1 MSEAAARGMAA
12 SGSASCM
19 AEWKPL
25 SRFLHVDLAPARRRN
40 GALDSLARRRRLELP
55 AIVAALRALRRVLIA
70 DRLLRRLGLSLGHAS
85 STHGRAEALRRVLV
99 ADRLL
104 RRLGLSLGHASSTH
118 DRAEYGSAA
127 SAVCKVPQY
136 RAARKHC

>member
-70 DRLLRRLGLSLGHAS
+70 DRLLRRLGL
-85 STHGRAEALRRVLV
+85 RLV
-99 ADRLL
+99 
-104 RRLGLSLGHASSTH
+104 HASSTH

-136 RAARKHC
+136 RAARKHCRLDFGCVAV